1 MAVNIIETTE
11 KGRPCGDGP
20 DRALDRAGFE
30 KTTAIFL
37 VVLLFILKV
46 IYSFAYRADSDET
59 QHLHVVWGWANGLL
73 PYRDLFDNHAP
84 LFQFLC
90 SPLFR
95 VIGERPDILIPMR
108 WAMIPLYFLCLW
120 CIYRCGT
127 ILLSRRLAIWAAL
140 LTGAYPTFFIKST
153 EFRTDDLWAP
163 LWLLSIVALMRRP
176 LGSKNIFFA
185 GLALGAA
192 FATSMKTSALLISLT
207 IACVLVLTR
216 RAIQGAPVP
225 WKSLPGL
232 MVAGLAGVAIV
243 PAIVIAYFAW
253 KEALPNLS
261 YGVVHHNLV
270 AGFFRLEV
278 FKRARLF
285 VLPTLLSA
293 IGGYVTVRAT
303 SDPARRDRLA
313 LLALTATALSLM
325 FGLYWPIIEPHDLLP
340 LVPLA
345 VLAAV
350 PALSR
355 ALKSDELSPVAGFR
369 SYAFP
374 LIAGAEIALLL
385 AFSPPAPHALDE
397 TTNLISDVLRLTTKQ
412 DQVMD
417 AKGESVF
424 RQRAFYYVLEGV
436 TLRRLQLGL
445 IPDNIPERLVATR
458 APVATILRTP
468 PRARQF
474 IEKNYIPVA
483 YRLRVL
489 GQMLSTSDEEMPKT
503 CAFEIAIPAEYRL
516 LAEHGNLEAT
526 LDGTP
531 FPGTRFLSPGHH
543 EVRASSGSGRIALV
557 LASAIEQ
564 GFSPFSAQAND
575 VGKSGL

>member
-1 MAVNIIETTE
+1 MTDQPRFEISARSE
-11 KGRPCGDGP
+11 RPLAAAFL
-20 DRALDRAGFE
+20 ALL
-30 KTTAIFL
+30 L
-37 VVLLFILKV
+37 VAKIV
-46 IYSFAYRADSDET
+46 YSFALRADSDET

-95 VIGERPDILIPMR
+95 AIGERPDILLPMR

-140 LTGAYPTFFIKST
+140 LTGAYPTFFTKST

-176 LGSKNIFFA
+176 LGPKNIFFA

-192 FATSMKTSALLISLT
+192 FATSMKTSALLVSLI
-207 IACVLVLTR
+207 IACVLVLAWKAVR
-216 RAIQGAPVP
+216 RRPVP

-293 IGGYVTVRAT
+293 IGGYFAVRAT
-303 SDPARRDRLA
+303 SDPARRNRLA
-313 LLALTATALSLM
+313 LLALTSTALSLM
-325 FGLYWPIIEPHDLLP
+325 LGLYWPVIEPQDLLP
-340 LVPLA
+340 LFPLA

-355 ALKSDELSPVAGFR
+355 ALKSDELSPVTGFR

-374 LIAGAEIALLL
+374 LIAGAEIVLLL
-385 AFSPPAPHALDE
+385 VLNPPAPHALDE
-397 TTNLISDVLRLTTKQ
+397 TINPISDVLSLTSKQ
-412 DQVMD
+412 DFVMD
-417 AKGESVF
+417 AKGETIF
-424 RQRAFYYVLEGV
+424 RQRAFYYVLEGI
-436 TLRRLQLGL
+436 TLRRLELGL

-474 IEKNYIPVA
+474 IEQNYIPVA
-483 YRLRVL
+483 YRVRVL
-489 GQMLSTSDEEMPKT
+489 GQMLMTKDEELAQPH
-503 CAFEIAIPAEYRL
+503 AFEIMIPAEYTVV
-516 LAEHGNLEAT
+516 AEHGQLEAT
-526 LDGTP
+526 VDGAP
-531 FPGTRFLSPGHH
+531 WPGTRLLSPGHH
-543 EVRASSGSGRIALV
+543 EVRVLSGSGRVAV
-557 LASAIEQ
+557 VWARAIEK
-564 GFSPFSAQAND
+564 GFSPFSTQAKD
-575 VGKSGL
+575 AVKSERQ